1 MYTLV
6 KRGGEMV
13 SKGRNEKKKNFFL
26 KKFFSKK
33 FLNFL
38 FFLKME
44 KNVLVVKNIN
54 YFLCLNNIILLVNFL
69 DRSYYLSITSL
80 ENFFEKNEKW

>member
-1 MYTLV
+1 
-6 KRGGEMV
+6 MV
-13 SKGRNEKKKNFFL
+13 SKGRNEKKKFFFL
-26 KKFFSKK
+26 KKNFSKK

-44 KNVLVVKNIN
+44 KNILFIKNIN
-54 YFLCLNNIILLVNFL
+54 YYLCLNINILNVFFR

-80 ENFFEKNEKW
+80 ENFFEKNEK